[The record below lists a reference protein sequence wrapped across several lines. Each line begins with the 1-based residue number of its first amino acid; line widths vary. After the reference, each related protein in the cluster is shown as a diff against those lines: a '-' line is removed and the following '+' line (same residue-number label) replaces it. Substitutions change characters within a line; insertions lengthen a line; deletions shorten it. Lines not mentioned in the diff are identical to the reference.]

1 MPTRSSKEKR
11 QRVGMSIAKTM
22 NIGVSWLL
30 ENTDFLRY
38 VLESDCEQQRYWDSF
53 AKEHPQCQPAID
65 QAKYILQHLDTPSDF
80 LTREEIENLKRR
92 IKTTLSV

>member
-1 MPTRSSKEKR
+1 
-11 QRVGMSIAKTM
+11 MSIDKTI

-30 ENTDFLRY
+30 ENTGFLRY
-38 VLESDCEQQRYWDSF
+38 VLESDREQQAYWDSY

-80 LTREEIENLKRR
+80 LTREEIESLKKR
-92 IKTTLSV
+92 IKNTLSV

>member
-1 MPTRSSKEKR
+1 
-11 QRVGMSIAKTM
+11 MSIAKTM

-38 VLESDCEQQRYWDSF
+38 VLESDREQQTYWDSF
-53 AKEHPQCQPAID
+53 VKEHPQCQPAID

-80 LTREEIENLKRR
+80 LTREEIESLKIR